1 MKNHLSSPDYLR
13 VSVKIIKRNG
23 LKTKCSTP
31 FWLITKRARALRD
44 FLTNV
49 AFTIRQG
56 RQEQGREVGRGGLPT
71 RLRVQP
77 SAEMVVNKADRA
89 DRAAQPDRDDYFVL
103 IFL

>member
-1 MKNHLSSPDYLR
+1 MASRQSAARHFGLSRCAPRS
-13 VSVKIIKRNG
+13 
-23 LKTKCSTP
+23 
-31 FWLITKRARALRD
+31 LRD

-56 RQEQGREVGRGGLPT
+56 RQEQRRGGAGGHPT

-89 DRAAQPDRDDYFVL
+89 DQADRDDYFVL